1 METPTLTEMGI
12 SNPSEITRYSL
23 SKASAYVDE
32 LTIYY
37 KRKKGSLLPVR
48 RAYEFGRAMR
58 TAVADSGTGRTAS
71 VGDISPRLL
80 EAISELD
87 RLIGQKDKQE
97 DGKAAILAKLGA
109 LRDSLGSQAQDP
121 GLQKRLDEIELEL
134 KSL

>member
-12 SNPSEITRYSL
+12 NNPSEITRYAL
-23 SKASAYVDE
+23 SQPSALVDE

-48 RAYEFGRAMR
+48 RTYEFGRALR
-58 TAVADSGTGRTAS
+58 SAVADSGTGRTAN

-87 RLIGQKDKQE
+87 GLLARKNTGEGRKEAMLEQLGSLRKALAARGSDAELENRLNEIEAG
-97 DGKAAILAKLGA
+97 
-109 LRDSLGSQAQDP
+109 LRDL
-121 GLQKRLDEIELEL
+121 
-134 KSL
+134 